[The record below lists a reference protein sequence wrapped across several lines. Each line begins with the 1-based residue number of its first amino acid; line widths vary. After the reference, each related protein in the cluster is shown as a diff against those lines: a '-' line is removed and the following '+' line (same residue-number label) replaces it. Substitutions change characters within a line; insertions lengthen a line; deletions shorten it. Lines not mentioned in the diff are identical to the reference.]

1 MLYIRGAAKAK
12 AGLAGTALRRNTR
25 EFGGW
30 HRGACCFPGA
40 VQYAD
45 RDVPSSE
52 HPAWIVSPPLWS
64 ARIPSPAIKVLKYTA
79 TGCLTTEERHSRR
92 DCSHNVGAAPP
103 APRVCKTPFP
113 QMTSGIRFLALQ
125 HPSVHGSTG
134 GGLSLGDFPSALVP
148 LLGHGP
154 SSLGC
159 PPGPVAM
166 HSTAGLSVGLV
177 GQSLIAP
184 FQKHGAGRR
193 HTATRSDR
201 PGKIVFRRGKDRV
214 GQLPRWAGRHSVSQ
228 GRSFPV
234 SGNVGIPDTARHASR

>member
-1 MLYIRGAAKAK
+1 MILRNRGAAPPAPQLSKTLHRLKDSLQRYFAS
-12 AGLAGTALRRNTR
+12 ALRDGR
-25 EFGGW
+25 
-30 HRGACCFPGA
+30 HRFALFWF
-40 VQYAD
+40 
-45 RDVPSSE
+45 R
-52 HPAWIVSPPLWS
+52 
-64 ARIPSPAIKVLKYTA
+64 
-79 TGCLTTEERHSRR
+79 
-92 DCSHNVGAAPP
+92 PP